1 MFVRSLERE
10 ETRVID
16 FLEDKKLMFSLVK
29 GRKIVSREL
38 SLSRC

>member
-16 FLEDKKLMFSLVK
+16 FLEDKKFDVLFIEGPDHSK
-29 GRKIVSREL
+29 
-38 SLSRC
+38 

>member
-16 FLEDKKLMFSLVK
+16 FLEDKKLMFLFSEGPDHSK
-29 GRKIVSREL
+29 
-38 SLSRC
+38 